1 MIKTI
6 NADLLRNEVVRQEIE
21 KHKWIES
28 EKAGYDIGY
37 ERAAEDWLNRY
48 SELWMQKHLNQANK
62 PKRTAKRIF

>member
-6 NADLLRNEVVRQEIE
+6 NTDLLRNEEVKQEIE

-37 ERAAEDWLNRY
+37 EKAAEDWLNRY
-48 SELWMQKHLNQANK
+48 SAQWTQKHLNKTGKA
-62 PKRTAKRIF
+62 KRSAKRIF